1 MRSRIPRRRAGG
13 EREGGAAVRGEAAA
27 SRLCPRRPP
36 FCVSFVSVHA
46 ETALA
51 CLHFPA
57 PGECGLWIPHCFPH
71 DRRSRQWNRG
81 RWNEE
86 GPAPPAAAL
95 PPAAAGALQRH
106 LCWGSSGQLGDA
118 RAPPPNGILT
128 VQTGGLSALRLP
140 GRAGLRSSPEP
151 RPRGAAGEVVSGG
164 PAGRGRGAAQPGR
177 ASCRGRRWAGA
188 LEGREGSRGWTR
200 GSVLSPVPSPAS
212 WIPGAVS
219 PSLTSCGAP
228 PGAALSCTVA
238 TRVESFK

>member
-36 FCVSFVSVHA
+36 FCVSFVAVHA

-57 PGECGLWIPHCFPH
+57 PVSVASG
-71 DRRSRQWNRG
+71 SRTASPTTAGPGSGTGAVGMRRG
-81 RWNEE
+81 RPRLRLRCP
-86 GPAPPAAAL
+86 GSCGSPSAPSVL
-95 PPAAAGALQRH
+95 G

-151 RPRGAAGEVVSGG
+151 RPCGAAGEVVSGG
-164 PAGRGRGAAQPGR
+164 PAG
-177 ASCRGRRWAGA
+177 
-188 LEGREGSRGWTR
+188 
-200 GSVLSPVPSPAS
+200 
-212 WIPGAVS
+212 
-219 PSLTSCGAP
+219 
-228 PGAALSCTVA
+228 
-238 TRVESFK
+238 

>member
-1 MRSRIPRRRAGG
+1 M
-13 EREGGAAVRGEAAA
+13 RGEAAA
-27 SRLCPRRPP
+27 SHLCPRRPP

-57 PGECGLWIPHCFPH
+57 PGECGLWIPHCFPQ

-95 PPAAAGALQRH
+95 PPAAAGALHRH
-106 LCWGSSGQLGDA
+106 LCWVCAG
-118 RAPPPNGILT
+118 APPASWGTPGPPLPT
-128 VQTGGLSALRLP
+128 AFWRPETPRLACGPPRSP
-140 GRAGLRSSPEP
+140 GRAGRREKLCQGGPQAEGEEQRSLGG
-151 RPRGAAGEVVSGG
+151 RPAGAGGGRAPWRGVRGAAG
-164 PAGRGRGAAQPGR
+164 GRGAR
-177 ASCRGRRWAGA
+177 SCSQCPPRP
-188 LEGREGSRGWTR
+188 SR
-200 GSVLSPVPSPAS
+200 
-212 WIPGAVS
+212 IPGAVS